1 MNNHEIISG
10 ILPQTFMLQK
20 DVIRLI
26 PNAKPRNTT
35 CLLDELLY
43 AEAMKELLLNHPDTS
58 ATDTIDFKLLKGEA
72 EWSRLSYWEA
82 GSESVVLTT
91 IGAKLLIRLF
101 KSGHVEQ
108 ARKASSK
115 DISKLEAYADSIQ
128 ELKIKSDQIKI
139 KLERDRENDLR
150 QSEKQK
156 ARIGHL
162 LKHPEDALTKELN
175 YDFLN
180 EYAYAIGPGSRSFE
194 FAEAK
199 VFKIVRRL
207 KTNSGKN
214 SSNYISIHWI
224 TSDGVRHGDLDNRPY
239 LNRRNDP
246 NRNFGLGRD

>member
-1 MNNHEIISG
+1 MNNHKIMRA
-10 ILPQTFMLQK
+10 ILPQIFMLQK

-26 PNAKPRNTT
+26 PNVKPRNTAH
-35 CLLDELLY
+35 LLDELLY
-43 AEAMKELLLNHPDTS
+43 AEAMKDLLVNHPGSSDMDTL
-58 ATDTIDFKLLKGEA
+58 DFNLLEGEA

-82 GSESVVLTT
+82 GSESIVLTT

-101 KSGHVEQ
+101 KSGHIEQ
-108 ARKASSK
+108 SKKSPSK
-115 DISKLEAYADSIQ
+115 DISKLELYADSIQ
-128 ELKIKSDQIKI
+128 ELKLKSDQIKL
-139 KLERDRENDLR
+139 KLEHDRENDLCL
-150 QSEKQK
+150 SEKQK
-156 ARIGHL
+156 TRIRHL
-162 LKHPEDALTKELN
+162 LKHPEDALNEELN

>member
-1 MNNHEIISG
+1 MNNHKIMRA
-10 ILPQTFMLQK
+10 ILPQIFMLQK

-26 PNAKPRNTT
+26 PNVKPRNTT
-35 CLLDELLY
+35 HLLDELLY
-43 AEAMKELLLNHPDTS
+43 AEATRELLLNHPGSS
-58 ATDTIDFKLLKGEA
+58 AMNTLDFNLFEGEA

-101 KSGHVEQ
+101 KSGHIEQ
-108 ARKASSK
+108 SRKGSSK

-128 ELKIKSDQIKI
+128 ELEVKSDQIKI

-150 QSEKQK
+150 LCEKQK
-156 ARIGHL
+156 ARISHL
-162 LKHPEDALTKELN
+162 LKHPEDALTEELN
-175 YDFLN
+175 YNFLN
-180 EYAYAIGPGSRSFE
+180 KYAYAIGPGSRSFE

-199 VFKIVRRL
+199 VFKIVRGL

-224 TSDGVRHGDLDNRPY
+224 TSDGVRHGDLDNKPY